1 MFLAANTTWD
11 IPDFQ
16 PYPCRII
23 FCKLQCLRWPNYEF
37 GNFCL
42 TRPKIR
48 KLFRPLLHIKQAQ
61 ICPIVIIVIS
71 KNGTLNS
78 ITQVALAYITY
89 IYNYCYGFVQKM
101 KYLKM
106 LRLIAS
112 VTIKIAHSFGA
123 NRLGKPTME
132 ALTTK
137 LRAALLDC
145 WKRFRIWQNR
155 DQLNPVEPKE

>member
-1 MFLAANTTWD
+1 
-11 IPDFQ
+11 
-16 PYPCRII
+16 
-23 FCKLQCLRWPNYEF
+23 
-37 GNFCL
+37 
-42 TRPKIR
+42 
-48 KLFRPLLHIKQAQ
+48 
-61 ICPIVIIVIS
+61 
-71 KNGTLNS
+71 
-78 ITQVALAYITY
+78 
-89 IYNYCYGFVQKM
+89 M